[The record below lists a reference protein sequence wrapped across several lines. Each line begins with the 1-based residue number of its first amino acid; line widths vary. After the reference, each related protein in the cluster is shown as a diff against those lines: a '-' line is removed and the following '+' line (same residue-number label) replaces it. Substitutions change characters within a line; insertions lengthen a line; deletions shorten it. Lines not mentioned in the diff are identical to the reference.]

1 MSRAAVRLLLGRALP
16 PVLRD
21 PREAPAAQLL
31 EGDAGRQRFF
41 LAERAAARAAQEEV
55 EQPLAGRRVVE
66 GVAGERR
73 LPEPGDEVAQPL
85 ARAGEAFEEEGV
97 ERAVAAGKLRRVQV
111 PSL

>member
-1 MSRAAVRLLLGRALP
+1 MSRAAVRVPLDRTLP

-21 PREAPAAQLL
+21 LREAPAAQFL
-31 EGDAGRQRFF
+31 EGDARQKRFL

-55 EQPLAGRRVVE
+55 EQPLARRRVVE

-85 ARAGEAFEEEGV
+85 ARAGEAFKEAGI
-97 ERAVAAGKLRRVQV
+97 ERAVAA
-111 PSL
+111 